1 MDNATN
7 QAKQIGHRATSISV
21 WRLTPLARKALL
33 VLHLIAA
40 IGWIGVDIALLVLL
54 VTVRTSNDAA
64 LVISGFNAIG
74 LVVPAAVPPLSLGIL
89 VTGLILGLGTR
100 WVFIK
105 LLLSLVMTV
114 LVFVS
119 LVPAVRGMDVLST
132 TTLSADAVRASLGAI
147 PTMLLFPPTVSLL
160 MLSIATILSIFKPWQ
175 RTPWNREGA
184 AEGMAEG

>member
-7 QAKQIGHRATSISV
+7 QPKQIGHRATSIAV
-21 WRLTPLARKALL
+21 WRLTPMARKALL
-33 VLHLIAA
+33 VLHVIAG

-54 VTVRTSNDAA
+54 FTARTSDDAA

-74 LVVPAAVPPLSLGIL
+74 LIVPIAVPPLSLGIL

-100 WVFIK
+100 WGLVRYWWVLIK

-119 LVPAVRGMDVLST
+119 LVPAVRGIAVLST
-132 TTLSADAVRASLGAI
+132 TTLSADAIRASLGAI

-160 MLSIATILSIFKPWQ
+160 YAQ
-175 RTPWNREGA
+175 RCHFPLDL
-184 AEGMAEG
+184 